1 MIEFIKSTR
10 GKVII
15 FIVIVLGIGIIGG
28 ISGLFT

>member
-1 MIEFIKSTR
+1 MKEFISSTK

-15 FIVIVLGIGIIGG
+15 FIVIVLGIGILGG